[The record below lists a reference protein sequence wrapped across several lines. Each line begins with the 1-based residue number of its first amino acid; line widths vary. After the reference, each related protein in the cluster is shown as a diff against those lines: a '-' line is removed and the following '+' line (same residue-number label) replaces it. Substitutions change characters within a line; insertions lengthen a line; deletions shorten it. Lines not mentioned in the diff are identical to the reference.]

1 MRLVIFK
8 VSGEISKYKSLF
20 LFFFFINFTKVK
32 QTPLIEIEVPIS
44 FFFTGNLQL
53 NI

>member
-20 LFFFFINFTKVK
+20 LFLLNFTKVK